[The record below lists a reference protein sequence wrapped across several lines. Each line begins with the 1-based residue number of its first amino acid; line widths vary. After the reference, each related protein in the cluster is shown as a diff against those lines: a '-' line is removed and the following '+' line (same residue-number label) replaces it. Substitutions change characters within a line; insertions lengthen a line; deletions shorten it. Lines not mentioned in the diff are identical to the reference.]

1 MSNLRPLARVALDVL
16 FLRPCKRCQVAFLY
30 CRSREPGRRY
40 CDDCATPAQKERE
53 RKARKTYRNSPEG
66 IEQHR
71 DEEEERRERR
81 ELELERV
88 GDRRLEVAEGQ
99 LQTVS
104 TAAPYTRT
112 GEENRDEPDDSER
125 GEQVEWLLVAW
136 PELLEQARGL
146 LGTQVECP
154 GCSRRGV
161 VVRVV
166 SRDDWRPKD
175 GS

>member
-16 FLRPCKRCQVAFLY
+16 FCRPCKRCHVAFLY

-40 CDDCATPAQKERE
+40 CDDCAAPAQRERE
-53 RKARKTYRNSPEG
+53 QKARKTYRDSAEG

-81 ELELERV
+81 QLESV
-88 GDRRLEVAEGQ
+88 GDRRLDVAEGQ
-99 LQTVS
+99 LQAVS
-104 TAAPYTRT
+104 TAVPYTRT
-112 GEENRDEPDDSER
+112 GEENRDEPDRER

-136 PELLEQARGL
+136 PELLEEARGL
-146 LGTQVECP
+146 LGTQVDCP
-154 GCSRRGV
+154 GCGRRGV

-166 SRDDWRPKD
+166 SLDDWRPED